1 MIYKTYKVFEEK
13 PQRGKEEEA
22 AIEESFQASCI
33 EKWIIKLTNGD
44 ADHVHLYT
52 KILHTNIISN

>member
-1 MIYKTYKVFEEK
+1 MFDRTCKVFDKMLQREK
-13 PQRGKEEEA
+13 EKEA

-33 EKWIIKLTNGD
+33 EKWIIELTNGD